1 MACGFPILHLGL
13 CLCTRNRI
21 STCPLCWDGWASTRR
36 IINWNSPINVL
47 DGRLGL
53 RLHLFRARRN
63 GNIGRRIWLNVLVV
77 ESHASYDAVSAWRK
91 VPSMQGSHQCSN
103 RWYQKG
109 IHQKEISFFTGLW
122 HPEVFPSMKGS
133 HQCSNRWSRK
143 GDIFFHGAVAF
154 WSVPFHERIA
164 SDRVTQCWFD
174 LLFQQ
179 PDLLF
184 EYTMDHTNEGR

>member
-103 RWYQKG
+103 RWAEK
-109 IHQKEISFFTGLW
+109 KISFFTGLW

-133 HQCSNRWSRK
+133 HQCSNRYIQGTLTNTACLGVLSLNLEALQKIGVATLFSRLNSRTLTK
-143 GDIFFHGAVAF
+143 NATYHGIT
-154 WSVPFHERIA
+154 P
-164 SDRVTQCWFD
+164 RV
-174 LLFQQ
+174 
-179 PDLLF
+179 
-184 EYTMDHTNEGR
+184 G